1 MQRLFL
7 RLRPAASVVLA
18 ATIAGWSWTAVD
30 CAAHAQ
36 DWPSRPVKVIAPNAP
51 GGLTDIIARLTGD
64 RLSKTF
70 GQPFVLDNRGG
81 GGGIIG
87 TEAAVRSPPD
97 GYTLYFGGASQI
109 TVNQLVKKL
118 SYDPVKDLVPI
129 SMVSSNGF
137 ALVVHPDLPVHT
149 LGEFIDYVK
158 AHPGKLNYAA
168 AGYGQYSHLAPA
180 ALAARVGLDMVL
192 VPYQGTP
199 AALVGM
205 ISGTVQMFFGN
216 VSDVIEL
223 VNSGKARML
232 AISTAER
239 IPQLPDVPTVA
250 ETVPGFVLTG
260 FVGYFAPVGTPRP
273 IVDRISKALIAICRE
288 PEIVKTMAAVSNQA
302 EGTTPEAYAAYIQAA
317 LPIARSAVEAAG
329 LLLK

>member
-1 MQRLFL
+1 MH
-7 RLRPAASVVLA
+7 LRPAAGIILAA
-18 ATIAGWSWTAVD
+18 ATIVGVAWAAGGDAL
-30 CAAHAQ
+30 AQ
-36 DWPSRPVKVIAPNAP
+36 EWPSRPVKIIAPNAP

-137 ALVVHPDLPVHT
+137 ALVVHPDLPVHS
-149 LGEFIDYVK
+149 LREFIDYVK

-180 ALAARVGLDMVL
+180 ALAARAGLDMVL

-199 AALVGM
+199 AALVGLV
-205 ISGTVQMFFGN
+205 SGTAQMFFGN

-223 VNSGKARML
+223 VNGGKARML

-250 ETVPGFVLTG
+250 ETIPGFVLTG
-260 FVGYFAPVGTPRP
+260 FVGYYAPAGTPRP
-273 IVDRISKALIAICRE
+273 IVDRIAKALIAICRE

-302 EGTTPEAYAAYIQAA
+302 AGTTPEEFAAYIQAA
-317 LPIARSAVEAAG
+317 LPVARSAVEAAG
-329 LLLK
+329 LMLK